1 MQSTPITNGM
11 SIKMH
16 GMREL
21 NRAFKRLPD
30 ELKKSG
36 EKAVLRAGAKP
47 INVAAKAKAPVGTG
61 LLKKSIGTNVKKV
74 DGEVTARVGPRSGW
88 KQEVTRNGQRVV
100 SDPNKYSHL
109 LEFGTSSIAARPF
122 IRPAID
128 STRGQ
133 VVGAMAVG
141 LDKYVARA
149 VQRVKSRA

>member
-1 MQSTPITNGM
+1 M
-11 SIKMH
+11 SIKMT

-21 NRAFKRLPD
+21 NRAFKRLPG
-30 ELKKSG
+30 ELKKGG

-47 INVAAKAKAPVGTG
+47 INVAAKSRAPVGSG

-88 KQEVTRNGQRVV
+88 KKEVTRDGRQVV

-109 LEFGTSSIAARPF
+109 VEFGTSHSAARPF
-122 IRPAID
+122 IRPAVD
-128 STRGQ
+128 STRNQ

-149 VQRVKSRA
+149 VQRVKSRR